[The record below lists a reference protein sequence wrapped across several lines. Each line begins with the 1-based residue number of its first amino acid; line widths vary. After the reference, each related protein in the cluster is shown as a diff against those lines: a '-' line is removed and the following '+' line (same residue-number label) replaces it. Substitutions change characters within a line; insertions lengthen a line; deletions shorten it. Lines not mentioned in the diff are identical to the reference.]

1 MPLTINR
8 RRPRSNS
15 NIESNWV
22 EVESSEYAL
31 DRTMSPLALGPD
43 GGAGADFSLQ
53 DEIAPNT
60 NRNSSSSTSSTVR
73 EPVPRLE
80 IESRPETAHT
90 DRGGELRSH
99 NASSWIAVVW
109 ANRIASAIA
118 STPPCQVQ
126 DHNEVDASRIS
137 WQMVS
142 PMSDRSSRGEFNY
155 VISTS
160 QDGSVISSPCDEAN
174 TPTQAELPGLQSR
187 PAEPSSPL
195 SSEGT
200 IDSPMSSCFD
210 PPTSNTIWEYA
221 INYPELLN
229 MRTLDT
235 ILEDEDHQ
243 SVYNRADEDQ
253 SSPPLSACSETSQC
267 TFYTARVV
275 LDSPSVHPR
284 LSLCVPR

>member
-31 DRTMSPLALGPD
+31 DRTTPSLALGPD
-43 GGAGADFSLQ
+43 GGVGANSSLQ
-53 DEIAPNT
+53 DEIAPNA

-73 EPVPRLE
+73 EPSRPQLE
-80 IESRPETAHT
+80 IDSRLETAHT

-99 NASSWIAVVW
+99 NAFVW

-126 DHNEVDASRIS
+126 DHNEVDPSRIS

-155 VISTS
+155 VINTS
-160 QDGSVISSPCDEAN
+160 QDPSVISSPCDEAN
-174 TPTQAELPGLQSR
+174 TPIQTELPGPQGRS
-187 PAEPSSPL
+187 AEPSSPL

-200 IDSPMSSCFD
+200 IDSPVSSCFD
-210 PPTSNTIWEYA
+210 PPTSNAIWEYA
-221 INYPELLN
+221 VDYPELLN

-235 ILEDEDHQ
+235 ILEDEDHR
-243 SVYNRADEDQ
+243 SMYTRADDDQ
-253 SSPPLSACSETSQC
+253 SSPPPSACSETSQC